1 MRRVFILAGVLVG
14 LTVPGEAQRPS
25 ADVTQWRGAARDGI
39 ITGLTT
45 PQAWPETLTERWKV
59 EIGTGYATPLVVGDR
74 VYQFSRIGDNET
86 MTALDA
92 ASGKVLW
99 QAGYPATFT
108 MNPATKQHGPGP
120 KSTPIFFNGRLYS
133 IGMTGTVTAWDAA
146 SGKQVWQK
154 VGTGPEMLYTTHA
167 FSPMVDGG
175 HVIFHVGGNDK
186 GALTAFD
193 LNTGAVRWSWTGD
206 GPGYASPVV
215 ATIDGVGQVIT
226 PTQAKIVGVDAST
239 GALLWERPMVHQ
251 FTSNSITPIVNGQ
264 TVIVAGTGP
273 LFAFAVARRG
283 GQWTTE
289 QIWENTELP
298 LRHTTPV
305 VAGDVLY
312 GLSGRNAG
320 QYYAMD
326 ARTGKTLWTSD
337 GRQAAHASMAR
348 AGDLLFSLESDGELV
363 IARNSQTAFEL
374 VRRYKVSP
382 NETWAQPAIT
392 GNRVFVKDVTS
403 LTLWSWN

>member
-1 MRRVFILAGVLVG
+1 
-14 LTVPGEAQRPS
+14 
-25 ADVTQWRGAARDGI
+25 
-39 ITGLTT
+39 
-45 PQAWPETLTERWKV
+45 
-59 EIGTGYATPLVVGDR
+59 

-92 ASGKVLW
+92 ASGKILW
-99 QAGYPATFT
+99 QAGYAATFT

-120 KSTPIFFNGRLYS
+120 KSTPIFFDGRLYS

-146 SGKQVWQK
+146 SGKQVWQNA
-154 VGTGPEMLYTTHA
+154 GTGPEMLYTTHA
-167 FSPMVDGG
+167 FSPLVDGG

-193 LNTGAVRWSWTGD
+193 LNTGAVRWSWAGD
-206 GPGYASPVV
+206 GPGYASPIV
-215 ATIDGVGQVIT
+215 ATFDGVRQIVT

-239 GALLWERPMVHQ
+239 GALLWERPMKHQ
-251 FTSNSITPIVNGQ
+251 FVSNSITPIVNGQ

-273 LFAFAVARRG
+273 LFAFAVARRA

-289 QIWENTELP
+289 QIWENTEVP
-298 LRHTTPV
+298 LRFTTPV

-312 GLSGRNAG
+312 GFSGRNAG

-326 ARTGKTLWTSD
+326 ARSGKTLWTSD

-363 IARNSQTAFEL
+363 IARNSQTAFEP

-382 NETWAQPAIT
+382 NETWAQPAIS